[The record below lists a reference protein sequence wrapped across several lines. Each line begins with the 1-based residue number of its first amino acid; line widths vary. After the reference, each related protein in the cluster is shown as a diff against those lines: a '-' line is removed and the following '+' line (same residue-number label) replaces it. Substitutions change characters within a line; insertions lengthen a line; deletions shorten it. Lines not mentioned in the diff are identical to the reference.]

1 MTGNNN
7 TTMLKDKNFDHIL
20 LWMPTWIGDVCL
32 TFPALHSL
40 RAKYPSARIT
50 AVVRAPANE
59 ILMGHP
65 AIDTVIQIPFA
76 SGAGVLEKIRFGRK
90 LKKYAFDLAVV
101 FPNSLQSAILVFL
114 SGASV
119 RLGYNT
125 EGRGWLLTHPEPM
138 NSHNKRNQNRVDY
151 FVNILQSLQCPGLPK
166 DCEPPGPQ
174 PGDRSIENLLAA
186 MDIAKDERLIAVH
199 PVASKP
205 ERSWHVERF
214 GELCRNLLARE
225 NLTVV
230 LLGTQGERSQL
241 EKIKIA
247 CSGLSI
253 KIIPKMNL
261 REIAAVLN
269 HCCLFIGNDSGMMH
283 LAAMVDTPAV
293 GIFGPGNPA
302 TSGPQLPS
310 ERKILVT
317 RDYAC
322 SPCRQRFFKE
332 CEPSENNKPFCLEDI
347 QVEEVF
353 QAVERLLLSS
363 IEQD

>member
-1 MTGNNN
+1 MIGNIDASL
-7 TTMLKDKNFDHIL
+7 MKDESFDHIL

-32 TFPALHSL
+32 TFPALQSL

-59 ILMGHP
+59 ILTGHP

-76 SGAGVLEKIRFGRK
+76 SDAGVLEKIRFGRN
-90 LKKYAFDLAVV
+90 LRKYAFDLAVV

-114 SGASV
+114 SRTPV

-125 EGRGWLLTHPEPM
+125 EGRGWFLTHPLPM
-138 NSHNKRNQNRVDY
+138 NSQKKRSENRVDY

-166 DCEPPGPQ
+166 DCEPPTPQ
-174 PGDRSIENLLAA
+174 TGDRPIESLLAA
-186 MDIAKDERLIAVH
+186 MDIGENERLVAVH

-205 ERSWHVERF
+205 ERGWHLERF
-214 GELCRNLLARE
+214 GELCRQLLASE

-230 LLGTQGERSQL
+230 LLGTQGERSHL
-241 EKIKIA
+241 EKIEKV
-247 CSGLSI
+247 CTGQSL

-261 REIAAVLN
+261 REIALLLN

-283 LAAMVDTPAV
+283 LAATVDTPVV
-293 GIFGPGNPA
+293 GIFGPGSPA
-302 TSGPQLPS
+302 TSGPQLPE
-310 ERKILVT
+310 ERKALVT
-317 RDYAC
+317 KDYSC

-332 CEPSENNKPFCLEDI
+332 CEPSQNNKPFCLEDI
-347 QVEEVF
+347 QVEEVLS
-353 QAVERLLLSS
+353 AVEQLLHS
-363 IEQD
+363 

>member
-1 MTGNNN
+1 MTGKKN
-7 TTMLKDKNFDHIL
+7 TSLMKDENFDHIL

-32 TFPALHSL
+32 TFPALRSL
-40 RAKYPSARIT
+40 RAKFPSARIT

-59 ILMGHP
+59 ILIGHP

-76 SGAGVLEKIRFGRK
+76 SGAGVLEKLRFGRK
-90 LKKYAFDLAVV
+90 LRKYAFDLAVV

-114 SGASV
+114 SGTPV

-125 EGRGWLLTHPEPM
+125 EGRGWLLTHALPM
-138 NSHNKRNQNRVDY
+138 NSQKKRRENRVDY
-151 FVNILQSLQCPGLPK
+151 FVNILQSLQCPELPE
-166 DCEPPGPQ
+166 DCEPLILQ
-174 PGDRSIENLLAA
+174 TGDRPIENLLAA
-186 MDIAKDERLIAVH
+186 MDIGENERLIAVH

-205 ERSWHVERF
+205 ERGWHVERF
-214 GELCRNLLARE
+214 GQLCRQLLAGE

-230 LLGTQGERSQL
+230 LLGTQGERPLL
-241 EKIKIA
+241 EEVEKA
-247 CSGLSI
+247 CPGQSI
-253 KIIPKMNL
+253 KIIPQMNL
-261 REIAAVLN
+261 REIALLLN

-283 LAAMVDTPAV
+283 LAATVDTPVV

-302 TSGPQLPS
+302 TSGPQLPT
-310 ERKILVT
+310 ERKALVT
-317 RDYAC
+317 KEYSC

-353 QAVERLLLSS
+353 KAVERLLPSS
-363 IEQD
+363 IEQE